1 MWATYKGHLEVVR
14 VLLSHGAD
22 PNKPA
27 LVVRQYKQDKPY
39 EEEPVTSTPQHLD
52 KTIHSL
58 PLSL

>member
-22 PNKPA
+22 PNKLA

-39 EEEPVTSTPQHLD
+39 RGGTNDLNTLISR
-52 KTIHSL
+52 
-58 PLSL
+58 